1 MSVVKVSLAKK
12 TESSFKGRRLF
23 SFWFT
28 TDHSIDLSSKKC
40 PARKVMLDKLS
51 ERSYLELVTA
61 FKLGIIELDKPGIL
75 NKHNSEH
82 HPLKFSKS
90 GKY

>member
-1 MSVVKVSLAKK
+1 MSVIKVSLAKK
-12 TESSFKGRRLF
+12 TESNFKGRRLF

-40 PARKVMLDKLS
+40 PTRKVMLDKLS

-61 FKLGIIELDKPGIL
+61 FKLGIIELDNPGIL
-75 NKHNSEH
+75 KGYSTEH
-82 HPLKFSKS
+82 QPLRFSKS
-90 GKY
+90 GKF

>member
-28 TDHSIDLSSKKC
+28 TDHSIDLSSKKR
-40 PARKVMLDKLS
+40 PAVKVMLDKLS

-61 FKLGIIELDKPGIL
+61 FKLGIIELDNPRIL
-75 NKHNSEH
+75 NGYSTEH
-82 HPLKFSKS
+82 RPMDFSNS
-90 GKY
+90 GKF